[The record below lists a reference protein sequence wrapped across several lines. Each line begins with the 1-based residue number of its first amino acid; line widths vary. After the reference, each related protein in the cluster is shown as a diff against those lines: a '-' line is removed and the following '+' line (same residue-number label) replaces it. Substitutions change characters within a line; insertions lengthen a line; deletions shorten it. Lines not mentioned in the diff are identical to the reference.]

1 MQLFR
6 GRSNTNSSEGG
17 HMHCPYKGCEKAF
30 DKPTLLTDQT
40 KIPRESYYAC
50 PFCMSKID
58 IITEKMKVVD
68 VKSVEYPAT
77 VFESPAK
84 CARFSGLIGVQG
96 SAIPDECLV
105 CPKVLQ
111 CDARKRK

>member
-1 MQLFR
+1 LPLFGGRGNLHTHEVGQLK
-6 GRSNTNSSEGG
+6 
-17 HMHCPYKGCEKAF
+17 CPYKGCEKTF

-40 KIPRESYYAC
+40 RLPRESYYAC

-58 IITEKMKVVD
+58 IVTSNMQVVD
-68 VKSVEYPAT
+68 VKATEYPAT

-84 CARFSGLIGVQG
+84 CARFSGSFGAPGGAV
-96 SAIPDECLV
+96 PDECLV

-111 CDARKRK
+111 CDLRRR